1 MFLLMFIFSELYIY
15 KIMFE
20 TINQYV
26 QNLNRQLVICVYKK
40 KKNRTETRT
49 KNKTSRNQSQ
59 PYNGHSA
66 NIA

>member
-1 MFLLMFIFSELYIY
+1 
-15 KIMFE
+15 MFE